1 MAKVVDEDGNVNI
14 GRPVAPPATEYSPP
28 LETTDWTRTFVI
40 APKRSINNAPIRPF
54 STAYTRVRETFANGQ
69 RLVLTEWQTQGEYVM
84 SILKDID

>member
-14 GRPVAPPATEYSPP
+14 GRPVATEYSPP

-54 STAYTRVRETFANGQ
+54 STAYTRVRETFAKGQ
-69 RLVLTEWQTQGEYVM
+69 RLVLIEWMTPGEYVM
-84 SILKDID
+84 SILKDEVNV